1 MLHLFV
7 HTSFTV
13 TRKNMPVVNTTLYGD
28 IACFAGGKHIATLD
42 LTLPKGAVIHTLL
55 EELSLPADDRGYLF
69 VNAVLYDVPGLYA
82 SKNEPLHD
90 GDHVGIFSTRH
101 MYPYQ
106 YRDGIR
112 MSASLQ
118 EAMQSTGT
126 MHNTYHD
133 LDKPNSD

>member
-1 MLHLFV
+1 
-7 HTSFTV
+7 
-13 TRKNMPVVNTTLYGD
+13 MPVVNTTLYGD
-28 IACFAGGKHIATLD
+28 IARFAGGKHIATLD
-42 LTLPKGAVIHTLL
+42 LTLPKGAVMDTLL
-55 EELSLPADDRGYLF
+55 DELALPAEDRGYLF

-118 EAMQSTGT
+118 KAMQSTGT

-133 LDKPNSD
+133 LD

>member
-1 MLHLFV
+1 
-7 HTSFTV
+7 
-13 TRKNMPVVNTTLYGD
+13 MPTVNTTLYGD
-28 IACFAGGKHIATLD
+28 IAQFAGGKHIATLD
-42 LTLPKGAVIHTLL
+42 LTLPEGAVIQTLL
-55 EELSLPADDRGYLF
+55 EELSLPAEDRGYLF

-82 SKNEPLHD
+82 SKNEPLQD

-118 EAMQSTGT
+118 EAMQSAGT
-126 MHNTYHD
+126 IHNTYHD
-133 LDKPNSD
+133 LDQPTSE